1 MKIIQMRR
9 KTMSKRRYKS
19 GIDRQQGFLLPP
31 VVDEYVTSDNPV
43 RAIDSY
49 VESLDLSQLG
59 FGNTSDEIT
68 PGQPAYAP
76 QTMLKLY
83 LYGYLHRTRSSRR
96 LAAECQRNLEVIWLL
111 NGLTPSFKAIAAFRS
126 DNLKALT
133 AVNRDF
139 VQLCKEVDLFGG
151 ELVGIDGSFFHGN
164 VAKGSIY
171 TAERLQQ
178 SLQHIDADIARYLA
192 ELAAADQGPAEP
204 TEGQPDPALSE
215 KLEQL
220 RARQAQRTAQ
230 LQQLSDSGATQLAE
244 VDADARLLTKRG
256 QSVAGYN
263 VQTAVDA
270 KHKLIVVG
278 EVVQDGND
286 LNQLEPMAKAAQA
299 ELGVAHL
306 DAAGDTGYF
315 NQQQILTC
323 EASGIT
329 PYVPAPD
336 KQAQTRQQ
344 GRFAHDAFTFE
355 APANQYRCPAG
366 QELKFSTTQQKG
378 EKVLFLYRSSVPVC
392 ADCPLKGQCLPKKTA
407 YRTLSRWE
415 HAEELAAHHQRMAE
429 RGSAMMALRAQLCE
443 HPFGTLKTW
452 CGWQHFLL
460 RGLAKVRAEF
470 SLLMLAYNFKRVLT
484 ILGLAQFRAYCLLR
498 RFNNPILCG

>member
-1 MKIIQMRR
+1 MN
-9 KTMSKRRYKS
+9 KRRYKG

-49 VESLDLSQLG
+49 VESLDVGQLG
-59 FGNTSDEIT
+59 FGNTTDEIT

-76 QTMLKLY
+76 KTLLKLY

-96 LAAECQRNLEVIWLL
+96 LAAECQRNLEVIWLV

-126 DNLKALT
+126 TNLSALK

-139 VQLCKEVDLFGG
+139 VKLCKELDLFGG

-164 VAKGSIY
+164 VAKGHIY
-171 TAERLQQ
+171 TAERLRN

-192 ELAAADQGPAEP
+192 EMEAGDQEQREGVESQADPQLA
-204 TEGQPDPALSE
+204 E
-215 KLEQL
+215 KLDKL
-220 RARQAQRTAQ
+220 RQRQAHHSAQ
-230 LQQLSDSGATQLAE
+230 MQQLSESGATQIAE
-244 VDADARLLTKRG
+244 VDGDARLLSKRG
-256 QSVAGYN
+256 QSIAGYN

-270 KHKLIVVG
+270 KNKLIVVG

-286 LNQLEPMAKAAQA
+286 LGQLEPMAKAAKA
-299 ELGVAHL
+299 ELGVKTL
-306 DAAGDTGYF
+306 DTTADTGYF
-315 NQQQILTC
+315 NQQQILNC

-329 PYVPAPD
+329 PYVPEAD

-344 GRFAHDAFTFE
+344 GRFVRDEFTYE
-355 APANQYRCPAG
+355 AATNVYRCPAG
-366 QELKFSTTQQKG
+366 HELKFSTTLQKG
-378 EKVLFLYRSSVPVC
+378 EKTLFIYRSSVPVC
-392 ADCPLKGQCLPKKTA
+392 AACPLKGQCLPKKNP

-415 HAEELAAHHQRMAE
+415 HEQELTPHRQRMAE
-429 RGSAMMALRAQLCE
+429 KGKEMMALRAQLCE
-443 HPFGTLKTW
+443 HLFGTLKNW

-460 RGLAKVRAEF
+460 RGLEKVRAEF

-498 RFNNPILCG
+498 RCKNPALTM